1 MRNSMR
7 HISLIEGADGVFST
21 VLDPRD
27 TFKIFMRIT
36 GIAALLLWAERNNR
50 DFTQRRET

>member
-1 MRNSMR
+1 MR